1 MKSRHLRPLGT
12 VVATAEYRRAA
23 FNGDQ
28 ERGSEGICSGRHRD
42 WHDSDFDQLRAT
54 RSTLG
59 TDGFNR
65 LCAVLRQPSRAFD
78 GAKTCHA
85 ITASSVPKTS
95 VHPADRDISRKW
107 GPCLWR

>member
-59 TDGFNR
+59 TYGSNC
-65 LCAVLRQPSRAFD
+65 LCAVLRQPSRPVD
-78 GAKTCHA
+78 GTKKCRLK
-85 ITASSVPKTS
+85 TASARETPGCCQRFSQRAS
-95 VHPADRDISRKW
+95 E
-107 GPCLWR
+107 LL